1 LAAVDNNSAS
11 FTVIVESN
19 ADRTT
24 VVAIVLADNLLGLE
38 LPETSVMIATGGDQV
53 GRVGAE
59 RAVPNPALVASKR
72 ALQLEWNWAG
82 GLASRG
88 RDHLVQV
95 LNLPDLRSVV
105 SRAGSKVLDIWR
117 EQDSGDVLAVSLEVS
132 DGDKSCLLTVLLKMP
147 DENVSLE
154 MVRLINP
161 QRGAR
166 RPCFA
171 YRIVSRAKG

>member
-1 LAAVDNNSAS
+1 
-11 FTVIVESN
+11 
-19 ADRTT
+19 
-24 VVAIVLADNLLGLE
+24 
-38 LPETSVMIATGGDQV
+38 MIAAGGDQV
-53 GRVGAE
+53 GRVGTE

-82 GLASRG
+82 GLAARG

-95 LNLPDLRSVV
+95 LNLPDLRSVI

-117 EQDSGDVLAVSLEVS
+117 EQDSGDVLAMSLEVG
-132 DGDKSCLLTVLLKMP
+132 DWDKSCLLAVLLKVP
-147 DENVSLE
+147 DENIALE
-154 MVRLINP
+154 LVRSIELSSD
-161 QRGAR
+161 AR